1 MEFKDLYKNLNKP
14 KKFQEERRKEL
25 LEKQKLQRNQD
36 QDSHRDLNDLNTSND
51 STTSVSSTKPKRHV
65 KSNKNYRNS
74 LQISEWMHEKPDDL
88 ENWFILACPKGTRC
102 LVVRS
107 QQCTEAFYKDGGS
120 IMKFKSNLS
129 IGTVLD
135 CVFDKLSQTI
145 YVLDVLR

>member
-1 MEFKDLYKNLNKP
+1 MEFKDLYKNLDKP

-25 LEKQKLQRNQD
+25 LEKQKQQRNQD
-36 QDSHRDLNDLNTSND
+36 QDSHRDLNTSNER
-51 STTSVSSTKPKRHV
+51 TATKSSPKPRKHQ
-65 KSNKNYRNS
+65 KSNKNYRNN
-74 LQISEWMHEKPDDL
+74 LQISEWMHEKPEDL
-88 ENWFILACPKGTRC
+88 GNWFILACPKGTRC

-135 CVFDKLSQTI
+135 CVFDKSSQTF